1 MKHYRIILAS
11 VFLFVFILSCKNE
24 PKTEIKTVE
33 TSVETTK
40 HLDPDATYSKAE
52 FNIKGMTCEIGC
64 AKTIQKKLANMEGV
78 KSAKVDF
85 KNEMAMVEYDV
96 AKANPMSISKTV
108 TSVSDTYSVDNM
120 KTVVEFTEYK
130 KDCSKKCK
138 KECCKDKTKA
148 NNKDC
153 KKECEKEC
161 CAKKA

>member
-64 AKTIQKKLANMEGV
+64 AKTIEKKLSKHKGV
-78 KSAKVDF
+78 KSAQVDF
-85 KNEMAMVEYDV
+85 KTETAIVEYDSN
-96 AKANPMSISKTV
+96 KASFESLSETVTAVSETYTVENMKSISK
-108 TSVSDTYSVDNM
+108 
-120 KTVVEFTEYK
+120 
-130 KDCSKKCK
+130 SKLQS
-138 KECCKDKTKA
+138 
-148 NNKDC
+148 
-153 KKECEKEC
+153 EKN
-161 CAKKA
+161 

>member
-11 VFLFVFILSCKNE
+11 VFLLVFILSCKNE
-24 PKTEIKTVE
+24 PKTEIKTIE
-33 TSVETTK
+33 KSVETTK

-85 KNEMAMVEYDV
+85 KNEMAIVEYDV

-130 KDCSKKCK
+130 KACEKKCK
-138 KECCKDKTKA
+138 KKCSS
-148 NNKDC
+148 
-153 KKECEKEC
+153 
-161 CAKKA
+161 KKA